1 MEKIYLTPHFSLG
14 EMTVTKT
21 GLVNIPNVEQ
31 INQLRILCRD
41 ILEPLREELKCYSL
55 SPLLEVHDIPLIV
68 DSAFR
73 SSDVNNAV
81 GGVSTSQ
88 HLLGQAADIHCSLDS
103 KFLYLTITGMVS
115 KGQIHIGQCI
125 WYRKSH
131 FVHVSLP
138 TPNHKNEFFIRNK

>member
-1 MEKIYLTPHFSLG
+1 MDKINLSPHFTLG
-14 EMTVTKT
+14 EMTSTKT
-21 GLVNIPNVEQ
+21 GLDNIPNVEQ
-31 INQLRILCRD
+31 TNQLRLLCND
-41 ILEPLREELKCYSL
+41 ILEPIRSRA
-55 SPLLEVHDIPLIV
+55 VHAPIIV

-73 SSDVNNAV
+73 SSAVNKAV

-88 HLLGQAADIHCSLDS
+88 HLLGQAADIRCQLGA
-103 KFLYLTITGMVS
+103 KFLYFTITGMVS

-138 TPNHKNEFFIRNK
+138 TSTYKNEFIIRNK